1 MLVAEKQMALKFSK
15 VLVLPEFDKG
25 LLTHDS
31 RLVLGLAVE
40 KSTKV
45 DVLAINCDLSTA
57 LSIGVSKVYV
67 LASSSPT
74 NIRAACAGI
83 SILLSAL
90 SGRYDAIF
98 VSGASVY
105 HNALCR
111 AAGVLNKVV
120 ITNVFEIVNDALF
133 VRTAAGG
140 RINQRVR
147 NLAGYPCLLSINAI
161 SVTVEAFQLG
171 TEVKTLQLLEF
182 KSISSAKFSIAT
194 CVKRA
199 KTGYQ
204 GCPSLSEASV
214 VVAGGGGFKSSRLFN
229 KYLVAFARLI
239 NAAVGATRAAVEAG
253 IAPPECQIGQ
263 TGAIISPKIYITFAI
278 SGSSQH
284 MAGVRGA
291 NLIIAVNWDI
301 RAPIIRQ
308 ADFALV
314 ADMYNVLPQLI
325 NAFTPP
331 EPDDGIV

>member
-1 MLVAEKQMALKFSK
+1 MALKFSK

-25 LLTHDS
+25 LLTNES

-40 KSTKV
+40 KSTEV
-45 DVLAINCDLSTA
+45 DVLAINCDLPTA
-57 LSIGVSKVYV
+57 LNIGVSKVYV

-74 NIRAACAGI
+74 NVRAACVGV

-98 VSGASVY
+98 VGNASVY

-120 ITNVFEIVNDALF
+120 ITNVFEVVNNEVF
-133 VRTAAGG
+133 IRSAAGG
-140 RINQRVR
+140 RINQRIR
-147 NLAGYPCLLSINAI
+147 NLAGYPCLLSINT
-161 SVTVEAFQLG
+161 SLLKVEMFQLDK
-171 TEVKTLQLLEF
+171 EAKTLQLLEF
-182 KSISSAKFSIAT
+182 SSISSAKFSIAS

-204 GCPSLSEASV
+204 GCPPLSEASV

-229 KYLVAFARLI
+229 KYLVSFARLI
-239 NAAVGATRAAVEAG
+239 NAGVGATRAAVEAG

-263 TGAIISPKIYITFAI
+263 TGAIISPKIYITFAV

-291 NLIIAVNWDI
+291 NIIIAVNWDI

>member
-1 MLVAEKQMALKFSK
+1 MALKFSK

-25 LLTHDS
+25 ILTNDS

-40 KSTKV
+40 KSMTV
-45 DVLAINCDLSTA
+45 DVLAINCDLLTA

-67 LASSSPT
+67 LASPRPT
-74 NIRAACAGI
+74 NVRAASAGI
-83 SILLSAL
+83 SMLLSAL

-98 VSGASVY
+98 VGSTSVY

-120 ITNVFEIVNDALF
+120 ITNVFEITNDELF
-133 VRTAAGG
+133 VRSAAGG

-147 NLAGYPCLLSINAI
+147 NLAGYPCLLSINTALLN
-161 SVTVEAFQLG
+161 VKAFRSNEE
-171 TEVKTLQLLEF
+171 TKTLQLLEF
-182 KSISSAKFSIAT
+182 SSASAAKFSIAT

-204 GCPSLSEASV
+204 GCPPLSEASV

-229 KYLVAFARLI
+229 KYLVTFARLI

-263 TGAIISPKIYITFAI
+263 TGAIISPKIYITFAV

-291 NLIIAVNWDI
+291 NLIIAINWDV

>member
-1 MLVAEKQMALKFSK
+1 MVKESQMALKFSK

-25 LLTHDS
+25 LLTNDS

-40 KSTKV
+40 KSVQV
-45 DVLAINCDLSTA
+45 DILAINCDLPTA
-57 LSIGVSKVYV
+57 LNIGVSKVYV
-67 LASSSPT
+67 LASNSPT
-74 NIRAACAGI
+74 NVRAACIGI

-98 VSGASVY
+98 VGGASV
-105 HNALCR
+105 HHSALCR

-120 ITNVFEIVNDALF
+120 ITNVFEIVNDGLF

-147 NLAGYPCLLSINAI
+147 NLAGYPCLLSINTA
-161 SVTVEAFQLG
+161 SLNVQAFQLSN
-171 TEVKTLQLLEF
+171 EVKTLQLLEF
-182 KSISSAKFSIAT
+182 SSISSAKFSIT
-194 CVKRA
+194 SCTKRA

-214 VVAGGGGFKSSRLFN
+214 VVAGGGGFKSSRLFD
-229 KYLVAFARLI
+229 KYLVTFARLI
-239 NAAVGATRAAVEAG
+239 NAAVGATRAAVDAG

-263 TGAIISPKIYITFAI
+263 TGAIISPKIYITFAV

-291 NLIIAVNWDI
+291 NLIIAINWDV